1 MSDLE
6 LARRVVAGQESAAE
20 EFFAE
25 YFSRLYRFACARLGG
40 NDDAAED
47 VVQATLIRAVRKL
60 HTYRGEAALFT
71 WLCTL
76 CRREIGAWLRQHH
89 RAGVTTI
96 VDDHPDVRRAADAVA
111 ALAANPEREASQQE
125 ISRLVQITLD
135 QLPARYG
142 QVLEWKYIQGL
153 AVDEIAGRLGVGY
166 KAAES
171 LLTRARTAFRD
182 GFAAMA
188 GEWPVEGRERGI

>member
-1 MSDLE
+1 MHDLD
-6 LARRVVAGQESAAE
+6 LARRVAAGQESAAE
-20 EFFAE
+20 EFFTE

-40 NDDAAED
+40 NEDAAEE
-47 VVQATLIRAVRKL
+47 VVQATLIRAMRKL

-76 CRREIGAWLRQHH
+76 CRREIGDWLRQHQ
-89 RAGVTTI
+89 RLGMTRI

-111 ALAANPEREASQQE
+111 ALAASDPERDARDHELT
-125 ISRLVQITLD
+125 RLVQLALD
-135 QLPARYG
+135 QMPARYG

-153 AVDEIAGRLGVGY
+153 AVDDIAARLGVGY

-182 GFAAMA
+182 GFSAIA
-188 GEWPVEGRERGI
+188 GEWPAEGR